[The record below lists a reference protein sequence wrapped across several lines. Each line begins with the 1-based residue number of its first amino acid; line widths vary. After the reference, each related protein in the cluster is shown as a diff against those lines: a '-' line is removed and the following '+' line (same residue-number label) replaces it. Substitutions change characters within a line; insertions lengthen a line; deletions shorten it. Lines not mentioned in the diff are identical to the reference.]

1 MGFFYAMTK
10 TTKEEPSK
18 FIIFES
24 VLLDDL
30 NHRQAILVGL
40 LNGMAKKH
48 GYAYL
53 KNSTI
58 CELLKASESSVK
70 ADLKLLEEL
79 KLIRRELI
87 RNEKNEVIQRR
98 IYPMSKIY
106 TEVGVESTHRVGQN
120 LTLPGG
126 KIPPRDSNN
135 NIDINNNIE
144 DRFEKCW
151 ILYQRKGTKKKS
163 LSRFKGLSL
172 KNIELI
178 ENHLPIYIKNHLDND
193 KMEYLP
199 YFEKYINEEKWQDEL
214 PYREFKKPFV
224 INKYKIA
231 TLDDD

>member
-24 VLLDDL
+24 ALLDDL

-40 LNGMAKKH
+40 LNGMAKKQ

-58 CELLKASESSVK
+58 CELLKASESSIK
-70 ADLKLLEEL
+70 SDLKRLEEL

-87 RNEKNEVIQRR
+87 RNDKNEVIQRR
-98 IYPMSKIY
+98 IYPMSKNY
-106 TEVGVESTHRVGQN
+106 TEVGVESDHRVGQD

-135 NIDINNNIE
+135 NIDINNTIE

-163 LSRFKGLSL
+163 LSRFKALSL
-172 KNIELI
+172 KKIELI
-178 ENHLPIYIKNHLDND
+178 ENHLPIYIKNHIDND
-193 KMEYLP
+193 KVKYLP

-214 PYREFKKPFV
+214 PYREFQKPTTTTNYKK
-224 INKYKIA
+224 A
-231 TLDDD
+231 TLDD